1 METSVLRTKTLAEL
15 QTMVREERA
24 KLHQL
29 KFDLPSGKVKNV
41 RGIREIRRNIARILT
56 VMNQKQ
62 Q

>member
-1 METSVLRTKTLAEL
+1 
-15 QTMVREERA
+15 MVREERA

>member
-1 METSVLRTKTLAEL
+1 MEKKTLPEL
-15 QTMVREERA
+15 QTMIQEERM

-56 VMNQKQ
+56 VMGQKQ